1 MGKNKDEDIDIGY
14 VEIPNKY
21 WKLERAIKRL
31 HCEKIMEAMLIEL
44 DNQLPPEINRIRILD
59 EILDSSIQSNEK
71 LENYEICEVFKDI
84 RNLLNEE

>member
-1 MGKNKDEDIDIGY
+1 MDENKDVDIGY
-14 VEIPNKY
+14 VEIPKRY

-44 DNQLPPEINRIRILD
+44 DNQLPPEINRITILN

-71 LENYEICEVFKDI
+71 DENYEICEVFRDI